1 MNGPIRRLYG
11 STLLVSESAMY
22 VRPWKAPSKA
32 MTAGRPVARRATFTA
47 FSTASAPELKKAT
60 CLAPGPSAKQVAFFN
75 SGAEAVENAVKVA
88 RLATG
93 RPAVIAFEGA
103 FHGRTYMALSLTS
116 KVDPYKRRM
125 GPFMSD
131 IYRAPYPDPY
141 RSPEPDATAF
151 ALRRLETML
160 TTHVDPA
167 QVAAI
172 IVEPVLG
179 EGGFVVPPPDFLPA
193 LRPLCDRIGALL
205 IVDEV
210 QTGFGRT
217 GKFFATE
224 HAAIEADLMVI
235 GKSLAVGLPLS
246 GVIGRREV
254 FVPVHPGALGGTYPG
269 NPVACAAAL
278 AVLDV
283 IKEERLVERAVR
295 LGVLLR
301 DRLTAM
307 ARRYPLIGDVRGLGA
322 MVAIELV
329 ADRRTKVPAA
339 AETSAVLAHA
349 LSQGVLLLR
358 AGVYGNVIRFL
369 MPLVIPEE
377 LLEEAL
383 QALDRSLAIVQE
395 HGATAVLVAAG

>member
-1 MNGPIRRLYG
+1 MGDG
-11 STLLVSESAMY
+11 E
-22 VRPWKAPSKA
+22 RPPLPRPFRSSQPRAP
-32 MTAGRPVARRATFTA
+32 PVAPRQ
-47 FSTASAPELKKAT
+47 L
-60 CLAPGPSAKQVAFFN
+60 G
-75 SGAEAVENAVKVA
+75 
-88 RLATG
+88 
-93 RPAVIAFEGA
+93 
-103 FHGRTYMALSLTS
+103 
-116 KVDPYKRRM
+116 
-125 GPFMSD
+125 
-131 IYRAPYPDPY
+131 RAPPP
-141 RSPEPDATAF
+141 
-151 ALRRLETML
+151 
-160 TTHVDPA
+160 HVDPA

-205 IVDEV
+205 IVDEG
-210 QTGFGRT
+210 QTGFGRP
-217 GKFFATE
+217 GKCFATE
-224 HAAIEADLMVI
+224 HAAIEADLLVI

-283 IKEERLVERAVR
+283 IKEGGLVERAVR

-329 ADRRTKVPAA
+329 ADRRAKVPAA
-339 AETSAVLAHA
+339 AEPSAVLAHA

-395 HGATAVLVAAG
+395 HGATAVLVAAGGE